1 MTAALLN
8 AALPAP
14 PAGRVL
20 VGYSGG
26 LDSRVLLQ
34 LAWRRYGAALV
45 SAIHVHHGLSPNAD
59 HWARHCAA
67 SCAELGVACQIERVN
82 AAAGAGGPEARARS
96 ARYAA
101 FTKWLREGDL
111 LLLAHHADDQAET
124 LLYRLLRSGV
134 ASGMPTLR
142 PLGRGHL
149 VRPLLD
155 FPRSALRAYAEREQ
169 LSWIE
174 DESNATLHA
183 DRNYL
188 RHRVLPALAGRWPD
202 AVMRLGRAAA
212 LSASAA
218 HLHRELAMR
227 DLAELDER
235 AERVGRSLDLRRLLA
250 LPAHRR
256 DNLLRHWLPTP
267 GGIEPAG
274 IEPGGIE
281 SGGIESGGIEPGAR
295 VLASLDT
302 DLAAAADD
310 AQPLISWAGGQWR
323 RFRDRL
329 YLLPPD
335 WGAAPAGERGPW
347 CWSSPQP
354 LRLPDGAMLGARMVI
369 GSGFRPGGE
378 LIVRYR
384 RGGER
389 VRPQGR
395 KGSNSLKK
403 ILQEQGLEPWLR
415 ECVPLIERD
424 GQLVAV
430 GDLFICAQA
439 VVDAGEPGCL
449 PVWRCPAR

>member
-1 MTAALLN
+1 MTAALLD

-34 LAWRRYGAALV
+34 LAWRRYGAAAV

-67 SCAELGVACQIERVN
+67 SCAELGVACHIETVDT
-82 AAAGAGGPEARARS
+82 ALGSGGPEARARA

-124 LLYRLLRSGV
+124 LLYRLLRSGI
-134 ASGMPTLR
+134 ASGMPALR
-142 PLGRGHL
+142 PLGPGL
-149 VRPLLD
+149 LARPLLG
-155 FPRSALRAYAEREQ
+155 FPRAALRAYAEGEGLR
-169 LSWIE
+169 WIE
-174 DESNATLHA
+174 DESNAALHA

-212 LSASAA
+212 LSANAA
-218 HLHRELAMR
+218 QLHRELAER

-250 LPAHRR
+250 LPAQRR
-256 DNLLRHWLPTP
+256 DNLLRHWLPSP
-267 GGIEPAG
+267 GGGEA
-274 IEPGGIE
+274 GGIPL
-281 SGGIESGGIEPGAR
+281 GGTPLGRIEPGAR
-295 VLASLDT
+295 VLASLDA

-329 YLLPPD
+329 YLLPAD
-335 WGAAPAGERGPW
+335 WGAAPVGERGPW
-347 CWSSPQP
+347 SWSPPQS
-354 LRLPDGAMLGARMVI
+354 LGLPSGAMLGARMVT
-369 GSGFRPGGE
+369 GGGFRVGGE
-378 LIVRYR
+378 LVVRYR

-395 KGSNSLKK
+395 KASTSLKK

-439 VVDAGEPGCL
+439 VVEAGEPGCL
-449 PVWRCPAR
+449 PVWRCPVR